1 MSKEAPRIGA
11 ITWADLT
18 VPNATEVRE
27 FYHHVVGYDVVDLD
41 MGGYSDYCMNVPGT
55 ETTVA
60 GVCHARGP
68 NADLPPV
75 WLIYIT
81 VADLA
86 ESVAKVT
93 ALGGKVIREP
103 KSMGE
108 WGSMAVIED
117 PAGAVA
123 ALIEPPKG

>member
-1 MSKEAPRIGA
+1 MSDESPRIGA

-18 VPNATEVRE
+18 VPDAERVRD
-27 FYHHVVGYDVVDLD
+27 FYRDVVGYASVDFD
-41 MGGYSDYCMNVPGT
+41 MGGYSDYGMNVPGT
-55 ETTVA
+55 DTTVA
-60 GVCHARGP
+60 GICHARGA

-75 WLIYIT
+75 WLVYIT

-86 ESVAKVT
+86 ASVEKV
-93 ALGGKVIREP
+93 ARLGGRVLRAP

-123 ALIEPPKG
+123 ALIEPPRP